1 MLDRFHRNVT
11 YLRISV
17 TDRCQMSCSYC
28 TLQEE
33 PREVLSAREIG
44 ELVRVAGGR
53 LGFRKIRLT
62 GGEPLLRAD
71 LLQVVE
77 QVSSTPEI
85 VEVAMTTN
93 GLLLDQQAEGLA
105 RAGLRTVN
113 VSLDSLDPERFRELT
128 KAGSLEAVVE
138 GLRAAKRA
146 GIPRRKLNVVLLG
159 GVNDD
164 EVAEFVRFGREE
176 DVEVRFIEHMPMDD
190 SRLTSW
196 RVDPDE
202 VRRRLHD
209 EFGELQPVA
218 TEKSGGPAE
227 LWLIDGVR
235 VGFIRA
241 ISGPFCDRCNRLRVT
256 SEGKIRSCLLSGGE
270 VDLANVLRGG
280 GSEEER
286 ADALSALFQQAADA
300 KPPVYELMRDGA
312 VPMRKLGG

>member
-1 MLDRFHRNVT
+1 VIDRFHRNVT

-33 PREVLSAREIG
+33 PRESLSGREIG
-44 ELVRVAGGR
+44 ELVRVAGER

-71 LLQVVE
+71 LTQVVE
-77 QVSSTPEI
+77 QIVATSQI
-85 VEVAMTTN
+85 VEVALTTN
-93 GLLLDQQAEGLA
+93 GLLLAERAEGLA
-105 RAGLRTVN
+105 KAGLRTVN
-113 VSLDSLDPERFRELT
+113 VSLDSLDPARFRELT
-128 KAGSLEAVVE
+128 KAGSVDAVIE

-159 GVNDD
+159 GVNEG
-164 EVAEFVRFGREE
+164 EVVDFVRFAREE

-202 VRRRLHD
+202 IRSRLRE

-218 TEKSGGPAE
+218 TDKSGGPAE

-270 VDLANVLRGG
+270 VDLAGVLRGPL
-280 GSEEER
+280 SEEER
-286 ADALSALFQQAADA
+286 AAALVDLFQVAADA

-312 VPMRKLGG
+312 VPMRQLGG

>member
-1 MLDRFHRNVT
+1 VIDRFHRNVT

-33 PREVLSAREIG
+33 PRESLSAREIG
-44 ELVRVAGGR
+44 ELVRVAGAR

-62 GGEPLLRAD
+62 GGEPLLRPD
-71 LLQVVE
+71 LKQVIDEIVA
-77 QVSSTPEI
+77 TPEI

-93 GLLLDQQAEGLA
+93 GLLLADRAEELA

-113 VSLDSLDPERFRELT
+113 VSLDSLDPVRFRELT
-128 KAGSLEAVVE
+128 KAGSIDAVVD

-146 GIPRRKLNVVLLG
+146 GIPKCKLNVVLLG
-159 GVNDD
+159 GVNEE
-164 EVAEFVRFGREE
+164 EVVEFVRFARAE

-196 RVDPDE
+196 RVDPNE
-202 VRRRLHD
+202 IRLRLQE
-209 EFGELQPVA
+209 EFGDMQPVA
-218 TEKSGGPAE
+218 TDKSGGPAE
-227 LWLIDGVR
+227 LWLVDGVR

-270 VDLANVLRGG
+270 VDLAGVLRGPLP
-280 GSEEER
+280 EEER
-286 ADALSALFQQAADA
+286 ASALAALFQVAADA

-312 VPMRKLGG
+312 VPMRQVGG

>member
-1 MLDRFHRNVT
+1 MIDRFHRNVT
-11 YLRISV
+11 YLRVSV

-44 ELVRVAGGR
+44 ELIRVAGGR

-62 GGEPLLRAD
+62 GGEPLLRPD
-71 LLQVVE
+71 LVQVVE
-77 QVSSTPEI
+77 EVVATREI

-93 GLLLDQQAEGLA
+93 GLLLAEKAEALA

-113 VSLDSLDPERFRELT
+113 VSLDTLDPVRFRELT

-159 GVNDD
+159 GVNEE
-164 EVAEFVRFGREE
+164 EVADIVRFGGEE
-176 DVEVRFIEHMPMDD
+176 EVEVRFIEHMPMDD

-196 RVDPDE
+196 RVDPDM
-202 VRRRLHD
+202 VRAKLRD
-209 EFGELQPVA
+209 EFGELQPIA

-270 VDLANVLRGG
+270 VDLAGVLRGG
-280 GSEEER
+280 ASEEER
-286 ADALSALFQQAADA
+286 AVELAALFQIAADA

-312 VPMRKLGG
+312 VPMRKVGG

>member
-1 MLDRFHRNVT
+1 MIDRFHRNVT

-33 PREVLSAREIG
+33 PKESLSAREIG
-44 ELVRVAGGR
+44 ELVRVAGER

-62 GGEPLLRAD
+62 GGEPLLRPD
-71 LLQVVE
+71 LAEVVE
-77 QVSSTPEI
+77 EVVATSQI

-93 GLLLDQQAEGLA
+93 GLLLAGRAEELA
-105 RAGLRTVN
+105 KAGLRTVN
-113 VSLDSLDPERFRELT
+113 VSLDSLDPARFRELT
-128 KAGSLEAVVE
+128 SSGSLDAVVE
-138 GLRAAKRA
+138 GLRAARRA
-146 GIPRRKLNVVLLG
+146 GIQRRKLNVVLLG
-159 GVNDD
+159 GVNEE
-164 EVAEFVRFGREE
+164 EVVEFVRFAIAE

-202 VRRRLHD
+202 IRARLRE

-218 TEKSGGPAE
+218 TDRSGGPAE
-227 LWLIDGVR
+227 LWLVGGAR

-270 VDLANVLRGG
+270 VELAGVLRGTLP
-280 GSEEER
+280 EEER
-286 ADALSALFQQAADA
+286 ASALATLFQTAADA

-312 VPMRKLGG
+312 VPMRQLGG